1 MINLRRDYGSTWEGD
16 VIIRNCTLR
25 PCSPKND
32 ISILYGSND
41 GSHDFGYPCQ
51 LPSSITIEGL
61 LIDDSE
67 AAEFEGYTGP
77 SVFNSF
83 GRTPGQAEPF
93 PFGTKCNITLKG
105 ISVVSK
111 KPLVIA
117 RNPDAFPG
125 LVVVWE

>member
-1 MINLRRDYGSTWEGD
+1 MSYSVLDR
-16 VIIRNCTLR
+16 V
-25 PCSPKND
+25 CSPEQLKSLSRTELSALCD
-32 ISILYGSND
+32 EIRSFLIEKVAKTG
-41 GSHDFGYPCQ
+41 GH
-51 LPSSITIEGL
+51 LPSSVVIEGL